1 MPLFVRCG
9 AVAVAVAVAAVLG
22 VVRTTGGA
30 GVEATG
36 CEGAGRDDERAS
48 KSER

>member
-1 MPLFVRCG
+1 VPLFVRCG
-9 AVAVAVAVAAVLG
+9 AVAVAVAAVLG